1 MSADTVTLAL
11 TSGAD
16 LKTWV
21 FLIAGN
27 IFLIILVV
35 RAIGHYA
42 KREWGELI
50 GHVITGI
57 LVAGFVFATDTTK
70 TMFVEI
76 FNKVAG
82 A

>member
-1 MSADTVTLAL
+1 MTEGVNLAL

-82 A
+82 T

>member
-1 MSADTVTLAL
+1 MSNGVNLAL

-27 IFLIILVV
+27 IFLIVLVV

-42 KREWGELI
+42 KREWGDLI
-50 GHVITGI
+50 GHIIAGVV
-57 LVAGFVFATDTTK
+57 VAGFVFATDTTK

-76 FNKVAG
+76 WNKVAG

>member
-1 MSADTVTLAL
+1 MNLAL
-11 TSGAD
+11 TSGAV
-16 LKTWV
+16 LKVWV

-27 IFLIILVV
+27 AFLIILAV

-50 GHVITGI
+50 GHI
-57 LVAGFVFATDTTK
+57 LAGVVVAGFVFATDTTK
-70 TMFVEI
+70 NMLVEI
-76 FNKVAG
+76 WNKVAG

>member
-1 MSADTVTLAL
+1 MSNGVNLAL

-27 IFLIILVV
+27 IFLIVLVV
-35 RAIGHYA
+35 RSIGHYA
-42 KREWGELI
+42 KREWGDLI
-50 GHVITGI
+50 GHIIAGVV
-57 LVAGFVFATDTTK
+57 VAGFVFATETTK

-76 FNKVAG
+76 WNKVAG